1 MWTENDFIPIFELK
15 KKKHE
20 TWKEMGIWS
29 EWMINSFHVWNLYM
43 NATYSPGI
51 NAFIRNP
58 VHFLFS
64 RIIIPIFFSIC
75 YLLIFKD
82 FKLPTSKHG
91 LDLSFWTEIF
101 HRKQHIL
108 YFTHRYIILRRKW
121 RQRKNN
127 IIIITIKY
135 ERVCVF
141 IFILFF
147 LMKKMEKIKKNKN
160 RL

>member
-1 MWTENDFIPIFELK
+1 MYEIYTWMPHIHLASMRLYVILFISYSRELL
-15 KKKHE
+15 
-20 TWKEMGIWS
+20 
-29 EWMINSFHVWNLYM
+29 FQ
-43 NATYSPGI
+43 
-51 NAFIRNP
+51 FFF
-58 VHFLFS
+58 FLFA
-64 RIIIPIFFSIC
+64 IC

-82 FKLPTSKHG
+82 FKLPTSKHE

-101 HRKQHIL
+101 HCKQHIL
-108 YFTHRYIILRRKW
+108 YFNFTHRYIILRRKW

-147 LMKKMEKIKKNKN
+147 LMKKMEKIKKTKSSVKQYRRHRNKSFN
-160 RL
+160 FQQPKHFCR